1 MAMDWQ
7 YLLSPDV
14 QEAILTGLLVTIHIS
29 FYAGVGSLA
38 VGTMLG
44 VSQTSHT
51 KWVASIAQGYVTFFR
66 NIPILVQ
73 LFFWYFGLPMIL
85 PPGDF
90 PFLYGGNYGPNIAIW
105 GLTLTW
111 SAFVAEVVRGGIQAI
126 PHVQFES
133 AFATGLTRFQTLRH
147 VIIRQVIP
155 IITPGLTNEMI
166 NVVKSSAFAMV
177 IGVPE
182 LTWQAQQMESETFKG
197 FEAITAVTITYL
209 LLSLSLSFLS
219 RFIEKIARI
228 PGQ

>member
-1 MAMDWQ
+1 MDWQ
-7 YLLSPDV
+7 YLLSLDV

-29 FYAGVGSLA
+29 FYAGVGSLV
-38 VGTMLG
+38 VGTILG
-44 VSQTSHT
+44 ISQTSHT
-51 KWVASIAQGYVTFFR
+51 RWVASAAQGYVTFFR
-66 NIPILVQ
+66 NIPVLVQ

-90 PFLYGGNYGPNIAIW
+90 PFLYGGNFGTNIAIW

-126 PHVQFES
+126 PRAQFES
-133 AFATGLTRFQTLRH
+133 AFATGLTRFQTFRY

-155 IITPGLTNEMI
+155 IITPGMTNEMI

-177 IGVPE
+177 IAVPE

-209 LLSLSLSFLS
+209 LLSLSLSFIS
-219 RFIEKIARI
+219 RIIDKIARI
-228 PGQ
+228 PGH